1 MEEISQVYAR
11 SLFQVGQERGKLD
24 TIRDELGAF
33 ADALNGS
40 RDLSTFL
47 FSPYFSTEE
56 KKEGLKKAVVDADPE
71 FFNFLELLAE
81 NHRMPL
87 IFRIRRDFDAMW
99 REANKLLPVDVT
111 SAFALD
117 ERIVKSIGDR
127 IGEQTGRTVELNAHV
142 DPDILGGIVLRVGNS
157 VLDASIKNRLNRLRR
172 QIAQV

>member
-1 MEEISQVYAR
+1 MEEISRVYAR
-11 SLFQVGQERGKLD
+11 SLFQVATEHDKLD
-24 TIRDELGAF
+24 TMRDQLDAF
-33 ADALNGS
+33 ADAVSES

-56 KKEGLKKAVVDADPE
+56 KKEGLRKAVVDADPE
-71 FFNFLELLAE
+71 FVNFLEVLAE
-81 NHRMPL
+81 NHRMPV

-99 REANKLLPVDVT
+99 EDAHKLLPVDVT
-111 SAFALD
+111 SAFELD

-127 IGEQTGRTVELNAHV
+127 IGEQTGRKVDLNAHV

-172 QIAQV
+172 QIAQA

>member
-11 SLFQVGQERGKLD
+11 SLFQVAQEKNKLD
-24 TIRDELGAF
+24 AIHDDLGVF
-33 ADALNGS
+33 ADALNES

-56 KKEGLKKAVVDADPE
+56 KKQGLKKAVVDPDPE

-87 IFRIRRDFDAMW
+87 IFRIRRDFEAMW
-99 REANKLLPVDVT
+99 EEENKLLPVDVT
-111 SAFALD
+111 SAFELD
-117 ERIVKSIGDR
+117 ERTVKSIGER
-127 IGEQTGRTVELNAHV
+127 IGEQTGRKVDLNAHV